1 MFYYYYVCHAILWS
15 PFFRSLKYFYSVY
28 CILLHHQRAPNSTW
42 RLLFSCYWSAVPNQ
56 PKIIESD
63 SLSRL
68 LPPWAMRR
76 IQRAVIS
83 SWVLMIWATAA
94 VIRTVMSPVRRA
106 AANRNRPDLPTR
118 RAANE
123 PPNRCRNRTICSDP
137 SANPR
142 SSITRWIKSSTGTEE
157 PSKRQKRSVWHSRSI
172 HMTLKMFLLRYLI
185 I

>member
-1 MFYYYYVCHAILWS
+1 MI
-15 PFFRSLKYFYSVY
+15 PYFYSAY
-28 CILLHHQRAPNSTW
+28 CILLHHQRAPSSTW

-56 PKIIESD
+56 PKLIESD

-76 IQRAVIS
+76 TQRAVTS

-94 VIRTVMSPVRRA
+94 VIRTAMSPVRRA
-106 AANRNRPDLPTR
+106 AANRNRPDHPTR

-157 PSKRQKRSVWHSRSI
+157 PSKRQKRF
-172 HMTLKMFLLRYLI
+172 MFLYVSLYNTN
-185 I
+185 